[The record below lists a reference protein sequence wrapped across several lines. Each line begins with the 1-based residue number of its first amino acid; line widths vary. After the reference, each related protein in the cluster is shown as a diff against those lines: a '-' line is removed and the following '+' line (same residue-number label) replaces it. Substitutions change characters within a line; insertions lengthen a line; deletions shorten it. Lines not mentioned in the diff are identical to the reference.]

1 MLLIKN
7 GYVMD
12 PKSGRNGI
20 FDILI
25 EDDRIRKIDS
35 FIMEMDLTEEER
47 RDLHIIYADNMMIAP
62 GLVDVHVHFRDPGFT
77 YKEDIYTGAKAA
89 AKGGFTTVV
98 LMANTKPTVDNLDT
112 LQYVIA
118 KGQETDIH
126 VLTCASI
133 TKGLQGKELT
143 DMEMLK
149 KNGAVGFTDDGIP
162 MMDESIVTA
171 AMKMAKELNVPL
183 SFHEENPNLITN
195 NGINH
200 GKASEYYQIE
210 GSPRAAEIDL
220 IYRDLLLAGELDAPI
235 NIQHISSKEGV
246 ELVRQKKLE
255 MIAKNNLTLPLPK
268 SKEEMTDITDQAA
281 FDNSVTQIIPMEVS
295 QSINI
300 HAEATPHH
308 FSLTEDA
315 VIKHGTMAKMNP
327 PLRTEQDRQAII
339 HGLKDN
345 TIDII
350 ATDHAPHSMEE
361 KAKPITEAPS
371 GILGLETAFSLGVT
385 NLVKEGHL
393 SYMELLEKM
402 TINPAALY
410 HLDCGYLAEGGPA
423 DLIIFNENNYTVN
436 SFCSK
441 SDNSPFKGETL
452 IGKIQYTICN
462 GKIIYKK

>member
-361 KAKPITEAPS
+361 KSKPITEAPS

-452 IGKIQYTICN
+452 IGEIQYTICN